1 MMKISLFTGWGSA
14 MNEPKENTIAGSIF
28 EENSHL
34 PGLTL
39 ADSYNILT
47 RKNIM
52 SDFENK

>member
-1 MMKISLFTGWGSA
+1 MMNSFFTGWGSA
-14 MNEPKENTIAGSIF
+14 MNEPKENTIAGSMF

-47 RKNIM
+47 RKNY
-52 SDFENK
+52 E